1 MVAVP
6 VLHNEGEE
14 VGHGGGPQLA
24 QGVVIEAGVQAD
36 HLKLDTYYNRHGQ
49 LE

>member
-36 HLKLDTYYNRHGQ
+36 HLKLDTYYNGH
-49 LE
+49 